1 VPFGQDSRA
10 HSIAAA
16 TDVRRPI
23 ALRELV
29 LDLNKP
35 TELPGPGRAGTR

>member
-16 TDVRRPI
+16 TDVPPPI
-23 ALRELV
+23 AFRELL

-35 TELPGPGRAGTR
+35 TELPGPARAGTR